1 MLLKKGDGMMF
12 TIGTL
17 IAKDDTWIL
26 WAIIIVWATVSIFL
40 EQKYQWASTISGAI
54 IALVGA
60 MLLSNFK
67 IIPTESPVYDTVW
80 DYAVPISIPL
90 LLFSSN
96 ILKIWKESRRLL
108 YIFLIA
114 SVGTLMGTTVG
125 FILLHQWIPYL
136 AKIGAMMTGSYI
148 GGGVN
153 FAALSTK
160 FKTPSDM
167 ISSTVVAD
175 NSVMALYFM
184 LLIAIPSLPIIKRWF
199 KTDYQTESTPETQQS
214 YWQPKQIQLLDIALS
229 IAIAIAVALVAI
241 SFKLSEV
248 IQHVIPQSNVLLTIL
263 VSFFGDQYLLLTTL
277 TLLAVAIWGDF
288 FDKLAGSSE
297 IGTFI
302 IYIFFVV
309 IGTPAS
315 FMTIIKTAPLLFVYV
330 MIILI
335 FNLGLSLILGKLF
348 NFKIEEILL
357 ASNATA
363 GGPTTA
369 AALAISKGWQGL
381 VGPILIIG
389 TLGYVIG
396 NYAGTLIYQLLIHI
410 G

>member
-229 IAIAIAVALVAI
+229 IAIAVALVAI

-277 TLLAVAIWGDF
+277 TLLAVAIWGRF
-288 FDKLAGSSE
+288 L
-297 IGTFI
+297 
-302 IYIFFVV
+302 
-309 IGTPAS
+309 
-315 FMTIIKTAPLLFVYV
+315 
-330 MIILI
+330 
-335 FNLGLSLILGKLF
+335 
-348 NFKIEEILL
+348 
-357 ASNATA
+357 
-363 GGPTTA
+363 
-369 AALAISKGWQGL
+369 
-381 VGPILIIG
+381 
-389 TLGYVIG
+389 
-396 NYAGTLIYQLLIHI
+396 
-410 G
+410 

>member
-1 MLLKKGDGMMF
+1 MVLGA
-12 TIGTL
+12 L
-17 IAKDDTWIL
+17 IAKDDTWTL
-26 WAIIIVWATVSIFL
+26 WAIIIVWATVSLFL
-40 EQKYQWASTISGAI
+40 EQRYKWASTISGAI

-67 IIPTESPVYDTVW
+67 VIPTSSPVYDTVW
-80 DYAVPISIPL
+80 DFIVPLSIPL

-108 YIFLIA
+108 FIFMIA
-114 SVGTLMGTTVG
+114 SVGTMIGTVVAFLT
-125 FILLHQWIPYL
+125 LNQWIPYL
-136 AKIGAMMTGSYI
+136 SKIGAMMTGSYI

-153 FAALSTK
+153 FAALSSK
-160 FKTPSDM
+160 FQTPGDM
-167 ISSTVVAD
+167 VSSTVVAD
-175 NSVMALYFM
+175 NSVMALYFI
-184 LLIAIPSLPIIKRWF
+184 LLIALPSMPWIKKHF
-199 KTDYQTESTPETQQS
+199 TTNYKTETTPETHQS
-214 YWQPKQIQLLDIALS
+214 FWQPKKIQLLDIAFS
-229 IAIAIAVALVAI
+229 MASAIALVAV
-241 SFKLSEV
+241 SFKIAEL
-248 IQHVIPQSNVLLTIL
+248 IQLWVPKSNLILTII
-263 VSFFGDQYLLLTTL
+263 VSFFGDSYLLLTTL
-277 TLLAVAIWGDF
+277 TLIVVAIWGDF
-288 FDKLAGSSE
+288 FEKLAGASE
-297 IGTFI
+297 IGTFL

-315 FMTIIKTAPLLFVYV
+315 FATIITTAPLLFVFV
-330 MIILI
+330 IIILI

-348 NFKIEEILL
+348 KFKIEEILL

-369 AALAISKGWQGL
+369 AALAIGKGWSGL

-396 NYAGTLIYQLLIHI
+396 NYAGTIMYQLLIQL

>member
-1 MLLKKGDGMMF
+1 MIHGYYG
-12 TIGTL
+12 
-17 IAKDDTWIL
+17 
-26 WAIIIVWATVSIFL
+26 IIIVWATVSIFL

-184 LLIAIPSLPIIKRWF
+184 LLIAIPSLPIIKGGLR
-199 KTDYQTESTPETQQS
+199 
-214 YWQPKQIQLLDIALS
+214 QII
-229 IAIAIAVALVAI
+229 
-241 SFKLSEV
+241 KLS
-248 IQHVIPQSNVLLTIL
+248 QHQKPN
-263 VSFFGDQYLLLTTL
+263 
-277 TLLAVAIWGDF
+277 
-288 FDKLAGSSE
+288 
-297 IGTFI
+297 
-302 IYIFFVV
+302 
-309 IGTPAS
+309 
-315 FMTIIKTAPLLFVYV
+315 
-330 MIILI
+330 
-335 FNLGLSLILGKLF
+335 NL
-348 NFKIEEILL
+348 
-357 ASNATA
+357 
-363 GGPTTA
+363 
-369 AALAISKGWQGL
+369 
-381 VGPILIIG
+381 
-389 TLGYVIG
+389 IG
-396 NYAGTLIYQLLIHI
+396 NRSKFNY
-410 G
+410 

>member
-1 MLLKKGDGMMF
+1 MVLGA
-12 TIGTL
+12 L
-17 IAKDDTWIL
+17 IAKDETWTL
-26 WAIIIVWATVSIFL
+26 WAIIIVWATISLFL
-40 EQKYQWASTISGAI
+40 EQRYKWASTISGAI

-67 IIPTESPVYDTVW
+67 VIPTSSPVYDTVW
-80 DYAVPISIPL
+80 DFIVPLSIPL

-108 YIFLIA
+108 FIFMIA
-114 SVGTLMGTTVG
+114 SVGTMIGTVVAFLT
-125 FILLHQWIPYL
+125 LNQWIPYL
-136 AKIGAMMTGSYI
+136 SKIGAMMTGSYI

-153 FAALSTK
+153 FAALSSK
-160 FKTPSDM
+160 FQTPGDM
-167 ISSTVVAD
+167 VSSTVVAD
-175 NSVMALYFM
+175 NSVMALYFI
-184 LLIAIPSLPIIKRWF
+184 LLIAIPSMPWIKKYF
-199 KTDYQTESTPETQQS
+199 TTNYKAETTPETQQS
-214 YWQPKQIQLLDIALS
+214 FWQPQKIQLLDIAFS
-229 IAIAIAVALVAI
+229 MASAIALVAI
-241 SFKLSEV
+241 SFKIAEL
-248 IQHVIPQSNVLLTIL
+248 IQLWVPKSNLILTII
-263 VSFFGDQYLLLTTL
+263 VSFFGDSYLLLTTL
-277 TLLAVAIWGDF
+277 TLIVVAIWGDF
-288 FDKLAGSSE
+288 FEKLAGASE
-297 IGTFI
+297 IGTFL

-315 FMTIIKTAPLLFVYV
+315 FATIITTAPLLFVFV
-330 MIILI
+330 IVILI

-348 NFKIEEILL
+348 KFKIEEILL

-369 AALAISKGWQGL
+369 AALAIGKGWSGL

-396 NYAGTLIYQLLIHI
+396 NYAGTMMYQLLIQL

>member
-1 MLLKKGDGMMF
+1 MV
-12 TIGTL
+12 IGAF
-17 IAKDDTWIL
+17 IAKDDTWML
-26 WAIIIVWATVSIFL
+26 WAIIIVWATMSLFL
-40 EQKYQWASTISGAI
+40 EQRYQWASTISGAI

-67 IIPTESPVYDTVW
+67 VIPTSSPVYDTVW
-80 DYAVPISIPL
+80 DYIVPLSIPL

-96 ILKIWKESRRLL
+96 IMKIWRESRRLL
-108 YIFLIA
+108 IIFLIA
-114 SVGTLMGTTVG
+114 SIGTMIGTTVA
-125 FILLHQWIPYL
+125 FLILHKWIPFL
-136 AKIGAMMTGSYI
+136 SKIGAMMTGSYI

-153 FAALSTK
+153 FAALSSK
-160 FKTPSDM
+160 FETPSDM

-184 LLIAIPSLPIIKRWF
+184 LLIAMPSLPWIKKYF
-199 KTDYQTESTPETQQS
+199 LTDYKKDVSQESRQS
-214 YWQPKQIQLLDIALS
+214 YWQPQKIQLLDIAFS
-229 IAIAIAVALVAI
+229 VASAIALVAI
-241 SFKLSEV
+241 SFKAAELIQQWIPKSNLILTV
-248 IQHVIPQSNVLLTIL
+248 I
-263 VSFFGDQYLLLTTL
+263 VSFFGDSYLLLTTL
-277 TLLAVAIWGDF
+277 TLIVVAIWGDF
-288 FDKLAGSSE
+288 FEELAGATE
-297 IGTFI
+297 IGTFL

-315 FMTIIKTAPLLFVYV
+315 FATIITTAPLLFIFVI
-330 MIILI
+330 IILI
-335 FNLGLSLILGKLF
+335 FNLGLSLVVGKLF

-369 AALAISKGWQGL
+369 AALAIGKGWSGL

-396 NYAGTLIYQLLIHI
+396 NYAGTFMYQILTYII
-410 G
+410 

>member
-1 MLLKKGDGMMF
+1 MV
-12 TIGTL
+12 IGAF
-17 IAKDDTWIL
+17 IAKDDTWML
-26 WAIIIVWATVSIFL
+26 WAIIIVWATMSLFL
-40 EQKYQWASTISGAI
+40 EQRYQWASTISGAI

-67 IIPTESPVYDTVW
+67 VIPTSSPVYDTVW
-80 DYAVPISIPL
+80 DYIVPLSIPL

-96 ILKIWKESRRLL
+96 IMKIWRESRRLL
-108 YIFLIA
+108 IIFLIA
-114 SVGTLMGTTVG
+114 SIGTMIGTTVA
-125 FILLHQWIPYL
+125 FLILHQWIPFL
-136 AKIGAMMTGSYI
+136 SKIGAMMTGSYI

-153 FAALSTK
+153 FAALSSK
-160 FKTPSDM
+160 FETPSDM

-184 LLIAIPSLPIIKRWF
+184 LLIAMPSLPWIKKYF
-199 KTDYQTESTPETQQS
+199 LTDYKKDVSQESRQS
-214 YWQPKQIQLLDIALS
+214 YWQPQKIQLLDIAFS
-229 IAIAIAVALVAI
+229 VASAIALVAI
-241 SFKLSEV
+241 SFKAAELIQQWIPKSNLILTV
-248 IQHVIPQSNVLLTIL
+248 I
-263 VSFFGDQYLLLTTL
+263 VSFFGDSYLLLTTL
-277 TLLAVAIWGDF
+277 TLIVVAIWGDF
-288 FDKLAGSSE
+288 FEKLAGATE
-297 IGTFI
+297 IGTFL

-315 FMTIIKTAPLLFVYV
+315 FATIITTAPLLFIFVI
-330 MIILI
+330 IILI
-335 FNLGLSLILGKLF
+335 FNLGLSLVVGKLF

-369 AALAISKGWQGL
+369 AALAIGKGWSGL

-396 NYAGTLIYQLLIHI
+396 NYAGTFMYQILTYII
-410 G
+410 

>member
-1 MLLKKGDGMMF
+1 M
-12 TIGTL
+12 
-17 IAKDDTWIL
+17 
-26 WAIIIVWATVSIFL
+26 
-40 EQKYQWASTISGAI
+40 
-54 IALVGA
+54 
-60 MLLSNFK
+60 
-67 IIPTESPVYDTVW
+67 
-80 DYAVPISIPL
+80 
-90 LLFSSN
+90 
-96 ILKIWKESRRLL
+96 
-108 YIFLIA
+108 
-114 SVGTLMGTTVG
+114 
-125 FILLHQWIPYL
+125 
-136 AKIGAMMTGSYI
+136 
-148 GGGVN
+148 
-153 FAALSTK
+153 
-160 FKTPSDM
+160 
-167 ISSTVVAD
+167 
-175 NSVMALYFM
+175 
-184 LLIAIPSLPIIKRWF
+184 
-199 KTDYQTESTPETQQS
+199 
-214 YWQPKQIQLLDIALS
+214 
-229 IAIAIAVALVAI
+229 ALVAI

>member
-1 MLLKKGDGMMF
+1 MVLGA
-12 TIGTL
+12 L
-17 IAKDDTWIL
+17 IAKDDTWML
-26 WAIIIVWATVSIFL
+26 WAIIIVWATISLFL
-40 EQKYQWASTISGAI
+40 EQRYKWASTISGAI

-67 IIPTESPVYDTVW
+67 VIPTSSPVYDTVW
-80 DYAVPISIPL
+80 DFIVPLSIPL

-108 YIFLIA
+108 FIFMIA
-114 SVGTLMGTTVG
+114 SVGTMIGTVVA
-125 FILLHQWIPYL
+125 FITLNQWIPYL
-136 AKIGAMMTGSYI
+136 SKIGAMMTGSYI

-153 FAALSTK
+153 FAALSSK
-160 FKTPSDM
+160 FQTPGDM
-167 ISSTVVAD
+167 VSSTVVAD
-175 NSVMALYFM
+175 NSVMALYFI
-184 LLIAIPSLPIIKRWF
+184 LLIAIPSMPWIKKYF
-199 KTDYQTESTPETQQS
+199 TTNYKAETTPETQQS
-214 YWQPKQIQLLDIALS
+214 FWQPKKIQLLDIAFS
-229 IAIAIAVALVAI
+229 MASAIALVAI
-241 SFKLSEV
+241 SFKIAEL
-248 IQHVIPQSNVLLTIL
+248 IQLWVPKSNLILTII
-263 VSFFGDQYLLLTTL
+263 VSFFGDSYLLLTTL
-277 TLLAVAIWGDF
+277 TLIVVAIWGDF
-288 FDKLAGSSE
+288 FEKLAGASE
-297 IGTFI
+297 IGTFL

-315 FMTIIKTAPLLFVYV
+315 FATIITTAPLLFVFV
-330 MIILI
+330 IIILI

-348 NFKIEEILL
+348 KFKIEEILL

-369 AALAISKGWQGL
+369 AALAIGKGWSGL

-396 NYAGTLIYQLLIHI
+396 NYAGTMMYQLFIHV

>member
-1 MLLKKGDGMMF
+1 MD
-12 TIGTL
+12 I
-17 IAKDDTWIL
+17 I
-26 WAIIIVWATVSIFL
+26 AIIIVWATVSIFL

-229 IAIAIAVALVAI
+229 IAIAVALVAI

-315 FMTIIKTAPLLFVYV
+315 FMTIIKTAPLLFVFV

-357 ASNATA
+357 ASNNA

-369 AALAISKGWQGL
+369 QQLSGL

>member
-1 MLLKKGDGMMF
+1 MVLGA
-12 TIGTL
+12 L
-17 IAKDDTWIL
+17 IAKDDTWML
-26 WAIIIVWATVSIFL
+26 WAIIIVWATISLFL
-40 EQKYQWASTISGAI
+40 EQRYKWASTISGAI

-67 IIPTESPVYDTVW
+67 VIPTSSPVYDTVW
-80 DYAVPISIPL
+80 DFIVPLSIPL

-108 YIFLIA
+108 FIFMIA
-114 SVGTLMGTTVG
+114 SVGTMIGTVVAFLT
-125 FILLHQWIPYL
+125 LNQWIPYL
-136 AKIGAMMTGSYI
+136 SKIGAMMTGSYI

-153 FAALSTK
+153 FAALSSK
-160 FKTPSDM
+160 FQTPGDM
-167 ISSTVVAD
+167 VSSTVVAD
-175 NSVMALYFM
+175 NSVMALYFI
-184 LLIAIPSLPIIKRWF
+184 LLIAIPSMPWIKKYF
-199 KTDYQTESTPETQQS
+199 TTNYKAETTPETQQS
-214 YWQPKQIQLLDIALS
+214 FWQPKKIQLLDIAFS
-229 IAIAIAVALVAI
+229 MASAIALVAI
-241 SFKLSEV
+241 SFKIAEL
-248 IQHVIPQSNVLLTIL
+248 IQLWVPKSNLILTII
-263 VSFFGDQYLLLTTL
+263 VSFFGDSYLLLTTL
-277 TLLAVAIWGDF
+277 TLIVVAIWGDF
-288 FDKLAGSSE
+288 FEKLAGASE
-297 IGTFI
+297 IGTFL

-315 FMTIIKTAPLLFVYV
+315 FVTIITTAPLLFVFV
-330 MIILI
+330 IIILI

-348 NFKIEEILL
+348 KFKIEEILL

-369 AALAISKGWQGL
+369 AALAIGKGWSGL

-396 NYAGTLIYQLLIHI
+396 NYAGIMMYQLFIHL

>member
-1 MLLKKGDGMMF
+1 MVLGA
-12 TIGTL
+12 L
-17 IAKDDTWIL
+17 IAKDDTWML
-26 WAIIIVWATVSIFL
+26 WAIIIVWATISLFL
-40 EQKYQWASTISGAI
+40 EQRYKWASTISGAI

-67 IIPTESPVYDTVW
+67 VIPTSSPVYDTVW
-80 DYAVPISIPL
+80 DFIVPLSIPL

-108 YIFLIA
+108 FIFMIA
-114 SVGTLMGTTVG
+114 SVGTMIGTVVAFLT
-125 FILLHQWIPYL
+125 LNQWIPYL
-136 AKIGAMMTGSYI
+136 SKIGAMMNGSYI

-153 FAALSTK
+153 FAALSSK
-160 FKTPSDM
+160 FQTPGDM
-167 ISSTVVAD
+167 VSSTVVAD
-175 NSVMALYFM
+175 NSVMALYFI
-184 LLIAIPSLPIIKRWF
+184 LLIAIPSMPWIKKYF
-199 KTDYQTESTPETQQS
+199 TTNYKAETTPETQQS
-214 YWQPKQIQLLDIALS
+214 FWQPKKIQLLDIAFS
-229 IAIAIAVALVAI
+229 MASAIALVAI
-241 SFKLSEV
+241 SFKIAEL
-248 IQHVIPQSNVLLTIL
+248 IQLWVPKSNLILTII
-263 VSFFGDQYLLLTTL
+263 VSFFGDSYLLLTTL
-277 TLLAVAIWGDF
+277 TLIVVAIWGDF
-288 FDKLAGSSE
+288 FEKLAGASE
-297 IGTFI
+297 IGTFL

-315 FMTIIKTAPLLFVYV
+315 FATIITTAPLLFVFV
-330 MIILI
+330 IIILI

-348 NFKIEEILL
+348 KFKIEEILL

-369 AALAISKGWQGL
+369 AALAIGKGWSGL

-396 NYAGTLIYQLLIHI
+396 NYAGTMMYQLFIHL